1 MRSFRGSVNTL
12 YYNLSNF
19 GMRVREIRKNLSF
32 SQSCVAE
39 LTGVSVDSLGRI
51 ELGHVLPRHDT
62 LDLLSIPFRIDLNQ
76 VLLEH
81 RLDNYDSL
89 EKIRKQILAKCELAD
104 YSGLVVEVCSLQE
117 LLDTVQTTF
126 TLL

>member
-1 MRSFRGSVNTL
+1 
-12 YYNLSNF
+12 
-19 GMRVREIRKNLSF
+19 MRVREIRKNLSF

-39 LTGVSVDSLGRI
+39 LTGVSVDTLGRI